1 MNDWKWTEWLKWTVR
16 IYLICLT
23 WYTCKRYLFNI
34 YESVRILWLVLY
46 GKVTTLQKG
55 KCKIQK

>member
-34 YESVRILWLVLY
+34 YESVRILWLV
-46 GKVTTLQKG
+46 QKG
-55 KCKIQK
+55 KCKMQK